1 VSVADIL
8 RERLAPLGPLSLEIR
23 DDSHKHAGHAGA
35 REGGHYALFIVAPR
49 FAGLSTMQRH
59 RLVYD
64 AIGDLRQQGI
74 HALGITAKTPEEVE
88 PAFNPNLQTDH
99 S

>member
-1 VSVADIL
+1 MSVPDIL
-8 RERLAPLGPLSLEIR
+8 RERLAPLGPVSLDIR

-35 REGGHYALFIVAPR
+35 REGGHYALFIVAPC

-64 AIGDLRQQGI
+64 AIGDLRQEGI
-74 HALGITAKTPEEVE
+74 HALSINAKAPEEVE
-88 PAFNPNLQTDH
+88 PRIQP
-99 S
+99 

>member
-1 VSVADIL
+1 MSAIDGL
-8 RERLAPLGPLSLEIR
+8 RQRLAVLEPQELEIR

-35 REGGHYALFIVAPR
+35 RQGGHYALRIVSMR
-49 FAGLSTMQRH
+49 FAGLPTVRRH

-64 AIGDLRQQGI
+64 ALGDLLQLGV
-74 HALGITAKTPEEVE
+74 HALSIDAKSPDES
-88 PAFNPNLQTDH
+88 A